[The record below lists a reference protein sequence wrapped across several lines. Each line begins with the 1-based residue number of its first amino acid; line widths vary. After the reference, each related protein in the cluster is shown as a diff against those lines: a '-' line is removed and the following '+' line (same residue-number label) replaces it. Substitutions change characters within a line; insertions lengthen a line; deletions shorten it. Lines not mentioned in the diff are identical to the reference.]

1 MNGQK
6 STDKSDL
13 LAAYS
18 RKWRFLEEFEL
29 HDDHASASFI
39 IHNVPYSDAGAVN
52 HPTAVELQSCLN
64 QMLYCYFLSNGVFE
78 QFSGIS
84 RYQGE
89 SLFRWQADHTFVIE
103 ESFRFK
109 RRISVQER
117 IPAILRQLKSR
128 TIGNTHMACLKFEF
142 GRDACFGMVKIAI
155 TRDDVPNNA
164 MHTDG
169 NSAALHSRR

>member
-1 MNGQK
+1 MHRSK
-6 STDKSDL
+6 RTDKSDL

-18 RKWRFLEEFEL
+18 HQWRFLEEFNL
-29 HDDHASASFI
+29 HDDHALATFLI
-39 IHNVPYSDAGAVN
+39 QNAPYSDAGAV
-52 HPTAVELQSCLN
+52 HHLTAIELQTCLN
-64 QMLYCYFLSNGVFE
+64 PMLYCHFLSTGVFE

-103 ESFRFK
+103 ESFEFK
-109 RRISVQER
+109 RRIIVQDR
-117 IPAILRQLKSR
+117 IPAILRERKSR
-128 TIGNTHMACLKFEF
+128 TMGNTHMAYLDFEF
-142 GRDACFGMVKIAI
+142 GRGACFGMVKIAI
-155 TRDDVPNNA
+155 TRDEVPNNA